1 MVRER
6 VLSRLQ
12 RCLQEL
18 HIDCAHVFPDD
29 IALIGQLEQ
38 PARFDHIVA
47 CANLLMER
55 LGAKPAKPKEPRF
68 DKTRRALAKK
78 TPKGP
83 RGVRK
88 RDHTQVR
95 QSLENAHGEA

>member
-6 VLSRLQ
+6 VLFRLQ

-29 IALIGQLEQ
+29 IALLGALEN

-47 CANLLMER
+47 VANLLMER
-55 LGAKPAKPKEPRF
+55 LGAEPTKPKQPRF

-83 RGVRK
+83 RGVPK
-88 RDHTQVR
+88 RRQADVR
-95 QSLENAHGEA
+95 QALENGHGEA